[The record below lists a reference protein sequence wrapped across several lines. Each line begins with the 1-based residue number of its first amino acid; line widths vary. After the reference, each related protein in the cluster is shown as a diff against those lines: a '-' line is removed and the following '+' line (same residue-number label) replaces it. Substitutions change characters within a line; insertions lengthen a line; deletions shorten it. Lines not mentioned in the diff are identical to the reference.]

1 MSELRI
7 KLMAREAGEL
17 MADAQILRRNI
28 FSESHGAYLLDLLA
42 LEILLKCCVVIET
55 SVLERGH
62 DYVKL
67 FLKLSSSTRKRLIE
81 SAIARMGPT
90 ADFSD
95 SCSLLALYGSN
106 FVNLRYP
113 YEEYAGMSEREY
125 LQLGPEWIERGA
137 RVDEAS
143 FNFQPNELQ
152 GLLFALYAFTE
163 ERFTS

>member
-67 FLKLSSSTRKRLIE
+67 FLKLNCAIRK
-81 SAIARMGPT
+81 
-90 ADFSD
+90 
-95 SCSLLALYGSN
+95 
-106 FVNLRYP
+106 
-113 YEEYAGMSEREY
+113 
-125 LQLGPEWIERGA
+125 
-137 RVDEAS
+137 
-143 FNFQPNELQ
+143 
-152 GLLFALYAFTE
+152 
-163 ERFTS
+163 